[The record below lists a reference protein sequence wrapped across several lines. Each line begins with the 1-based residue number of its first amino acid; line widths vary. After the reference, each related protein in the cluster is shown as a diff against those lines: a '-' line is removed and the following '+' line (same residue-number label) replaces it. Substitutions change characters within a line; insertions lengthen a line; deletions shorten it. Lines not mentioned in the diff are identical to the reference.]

1 MSKFFPYLGNACNF
15 GDLQN
20 AKSQLA
26 EIRKLLIES
35 NHKNQAKR
43 KMILSDAENTQQ
55 LSQEKKLAIVN
66 LAKKQRILLEAFKKY
81 KNLVQKLKAMK
92 DLNTASQR

>member
-1 MSKFFPYLGNACNF
+1 MSKFFPYLGNACNL
-15 GDLQN
+15 GYLQN

-26 EIRKLLIES
+26 DIQKLLIES